1 MRRRKRRSLLSS
13 PEAQRLMQMGRERG
27 RLSYE
32 MVNAVLGD
40 AVQFDD
46 AEIEELLEMLEN
58 EGVEIVNSQC
68 EDEGI
73 NADGDLNQPQQ
84 EHEDMEADID
94 DLLEGKS
101 EELNIPLHDTV
112 RMYLLA
118 IARIP
123 LLTPEEEIELAK
135 RVRAGDLSAKHRMA
149 EANLRLVVR
158 IAKEFIGRTS
168 LSFMDLIQEGN
179 LGLLRAVEKFDWRKG
194 YRFSTYAT
202 WWIRQA
208 IMRAIVE
215 QSRSI
220 RLPIHLIE
228 TLNRLVH
235 LARDLHQ
242 RLGREPTLNEL
253 ANAARMPVERVRELM
268 SIAPEPLSLEM
279 PVDEEGT
286 LLGELLQDE
295 TAESPQLAAYR
306 SLMRERLHEALA
318 TLTDRER
325 EVLKLRYGLVDGK
338 ARSLDEISSIMKVT
352 RERVRQIE
360 QKALAK
366 LRDPMRSRHLR
377 DYLDL
382 IG

>member
-1 MRRRKRRSLLSS
+1 
-13 PEAQRLMQMGRERG
+13 MQMGRERG